1 MQGFH
6 FWQFIAGI
14 AIFVYAMSL
23 IETSLKN
30 LAGRSFKKF
39 LQKQSKSKF
48 KMLVSSTVVTAL
60 LQGSSVVLLMILSFV
75 GAGLLNMRGALAA
88 AMGSN
93 LGTTFVNWVIAIVG
107 FKIDFNVISFP
118 ILGIALLG
126 LLLSSRNTK
135 LFHTTHFLIGFALI
149 FISLEWLKGSMDK
162 SIAQNL
168 VGISDVHYLA
178 FIPIGIIITAIIQSS
193 SVTMA
198 VTLSALYNQWI
209 PFESAVAIVIG
220 SEVGTTLK
228 FLVGS
233 VGAVSDK
240 KRVAWGNF
248 LLNLFTMILAASL
261 MRPIIYFLNGVMY
274 VTDPLIELVLFQTSI
289 NLLSIILLF
298 PLLGFVAHKLDK
310 FFEEDLSHRLTS
322 YIRKKDT
329 ALPGDALEL
338 AEKETIH
345 LMNEIIKMNKEILDI
360 HDDKNESWLKNIKRF
375 NSDSSS
381 FTLTYLNLKMLHGE
395 ILEYLIEIPKT
406 DMSESEVEKT
416 GKLIH
421 INRHILRSAK
431 NLKDIRHNL
440 EEFELTSNDT
450 LFDALQNAK
459 SKAKE
464 FYTLFQEHASD
475 PSRITPQMIENLMN
489 HNRIHYDSSIAE
501 MLQLLKENKIK
512 ELDSSNLLN
521 VYREMYS
528 SSKALIQALADIRD
542 IEAEEA

>member
-14 AIFVYAMSL
+14 AIFMYSMTL
-23 IETSLKN
+23 IETSIKN

-39 LQKQSKSKF
+39 LQRQSKSKF

-60 LQGSSVVLLMILSFV
+60 LQGSSVILLMILSFV

-88 AMGSN
+88 VMGSN

-126 LLLSSRNTK
+126 LLLASRNTK
-135 LFHTTHFLIGFALI
+135 LYHTTHLLIGFALI

-162 SIAQNL
+162 SFAQNL
-168 VGISDVHYLA
+168 VGINDVHYLA
-178 FIPIGIIITAIIQSS
+178 FIPIGILITAIIQSS

-228 FLVGS
+228 FLLGS

-248 LLNLFTMILAASL
+248 LLNVFTMILAATL
-261 MRPIIYFLNGVMY
+261 MHPIIFFINSILN
-274 VTDPLIELVLFQTSI
+274 VTDPLIDLVLFQTSI
-289 NLLSIILLF
+289 NFLSILLF
-298 PLLGFVAHKLDK
+298 YPLLGFAAKVLDR
-310 FFEEDLSHRLTS
+310 FFKDELSHQLTN
-322 YIRKKDT
+322 YIQKKET
-329 ALPGDALEL
+329 LLPGDALEL

-345 LMNEIIKMNKEILDI
+345 LLNEIIKMNKEILGL
-360 HDDKNESWLKNIKRF
+360 HDDKNESWIKNIKRF
-375 NSDSSS
+375 TSDASS

-395 ILEYLIEIPKT
+395 ILEYLIEIPKM
-406 DMSESEVEKT
+406 DMTESEVEKT
-416 GKLIH
+416 GKLIN

-440 EEFELTSNDT
+440 DEFELSSNDS

-459 SKAKE
+459 RKAKE
-464 FYTLFQEHASD
+464 FYTLFQEHSGD
-475 PSRITPQMIENLMN
+475 PSRITPQMIDKLMN

-512 ELDSSNLLN
+512 ELDSSNLIN

-542 IEAEEA
+542 IEMEES